1 MRSYRAIDL
10 EWTWSG
16 DITLSHTGDLG
27 DTSGNSVGSFV
38 QEVQTRLRS
47 DLKDWQV
54 HPHLGASLSD
64 LIGEPNTRAIAEE
77 GETRIRSALVRDGF
91 CDASLIRVRYVPVD
105 RHHILYNIRIELPG
119 LEDDERL
126 KFSLLFDTNE
136 YDVTF
141 L

>member
-1 MRSYRAIDL
+1 
-10 EWTWSG
+10 
-16 DITLSHTGDLG
+16 
-27 DTSGNSVGSFV
+27 V

-47 DLKDWQV
+47 DLQDWQV

-64 LIGEPNTRAIAEE
+64 LIGEPNTRAVAQE
-77 GETRIRSALVRDGF
+77 GEARMKSALARDGF
-91 CDASLIRVRYVPVD
+91 CNLSLIQIRYVPVD
-105 RHHILYNIRIELPG
+105 RHQILYNIRISLPG

-136 YDVTF
+136 YDVMF